1 MRASRGLGTPIFAD
15 NALFLPDRFHLRKIT
30 PEGKELWAVKLPYT
44 LNYTSAPAIADSIAV
59 IAHADKI
66 FAIDAGNGKIL
77 WSFKCRN
84 SIEAGFGKNQIVRN
98 GSSAA
103 IADGKV
109 FCGSDDGYLYVLD
122 LKSGKKLQE
131 IKTGS
136 PIKASVAVAE
146 NFVCISDFDGRLYG
160 FSIK

>member
-1 MRASRGLGTPIFAD
+1 
-15 NALFLPDRFHLRKIT
+15 
-30 PEGKELWAVKLPYT
+30 
-44 LNYTSAPAIADSIAV
+44 
-59 IAHADKI
+59 
-66 FAIDAGNGKIL
+66 L